1 MGELPRGHGFDP
13 GKAQEASRS
22 IPKATCLKVR
32 LATRQQGFRLLPQA
46 KHEVT
51 GRLSPRQR
59 RRLARPGLYAM
70 DIVRPSRKVGHGA
83 PGARTGLPPVAS
95 WTDGSNLSSSGETLP
110 RGPFWTAS
118 MTAAPL

>member
-70 DIVRPSRKVGHGA
+70 DIADLVARLVMGPLGQGQGFRRSQVGPMVRVS
-83 PGARTGLPPVAS
+83 LPV
-95 WTDGSNLSSSGETLP
+95 
-110 RGPFWTAS
+110 
-118 MTAAPL
+118 

>member
-70 DIVRPSRKVGHGA
+70 DIADLVARLVMGPLGQGQGFRRSQVGPMVRVSLPVARLFR
-83 PGARTGLPPVAS
+83 GAR
-95 WTDGSNLSSSGETLP
+95 SGQH
-110 RGPFWTAS
+110 R
-118 MTAAPL
+118 